1 MYKNIHTK
9 LNTDLAKLGFFF
21 FFFLFF
27 IFIFYF

>member
-21 FFFLFF
+21 FFFLILFF
-27 IFIFYF
+27 IFF